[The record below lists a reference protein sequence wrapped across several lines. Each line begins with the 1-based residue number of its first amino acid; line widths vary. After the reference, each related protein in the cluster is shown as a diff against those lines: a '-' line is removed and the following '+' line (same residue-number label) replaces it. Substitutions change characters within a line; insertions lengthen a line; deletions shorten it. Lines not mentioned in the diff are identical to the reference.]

1 MNVTV
6 KLFARA
12 RDLAG
17 TDRVDLDLADAGS
30 VGDLKRSLAD
40 RYPQLSPLVSSML
53 VAVGNEYALDDAPLF
68 PGAELA
74 CFPPVSGG

>member
-1 MNVTV
+1 MYVTV

-17 TDRVDLDLADAGS
+17 TDRVDLDVADAGS
-30 VGDLKRSLAD
+30 VRDLKRSLAD

-53 VAVGNEYALDDAPLF
+53 VAVGNEYAVDDAPLL
-68 PGAELA
+68 PGVELA